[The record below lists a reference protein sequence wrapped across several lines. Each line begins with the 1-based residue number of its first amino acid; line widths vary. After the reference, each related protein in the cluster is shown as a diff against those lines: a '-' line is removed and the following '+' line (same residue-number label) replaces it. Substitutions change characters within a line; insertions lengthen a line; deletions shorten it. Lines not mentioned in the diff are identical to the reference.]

1 MSTFFLYARKS
12 SEEEDRQV
20 ASIGAQLSELRAL
33 AEARGI
39 VIARVFEEC
48 QSARHPGRPV
58 FNEMMCEMERHPVQG
73 ILCWKPDRLAR
84 NPIDGGHVIYALDR
98 ERLGEVVCPGRVFKN
113 TSDDKL
119 LLGLEFTMSKK
130 YVDDLSDN
138 VRRGN
143 RAVLSSGR
151 VPGNVPLGYLKEP
164 PLDRTHGR
172 GAGRTIPDPERFLL
186 VRQVL
191 QKFLTGTYTLSEI
204 YRFAREDLGLRTRG
218 TRRFPERPV
227 SLSGLRD
234 ILSNPFYMGLIQ
246 FGGDVFPG
254 DHEPVVT
261 KGEFDQI
268 QELLHRRDR
277 PRPSR
282 RTFAYR
288 GLVSCACGR
297 GTTAELH
304 AKRSGLSF
312 TYYRCSR
319 RWKEPG
325 ICSRP
330 FLSERALEEQVMDTL
345 KGLTV
350 PERFVK
356 MALTRLG
363 ALEAKATKGVLAA
376 RVAQERELAQKDRE
390 LERLTTLCL
399 RGALDEDEFVATK
412 TRLLAER
419 QELAARLAGPPPA
432 AEVIRKV
439 REVVVAATEAP
450 KAFAEGTA
458 EERRELVGLLC
469 EKIVLHPDGVDVRLN
484 LPFQILAG
492 YETESKKHSLG
503 ANPPSTT
510 RFSRIYAPKRVA
522 RVSKIRV
529 PSKVILR
536 MGANSPST
544 KTFALDQRK
553 NRALF
558 TMETKSDGAIPRRL
572 SPRTTI
578 LICLALSSTQKWVST
593 SAPKRSYR

>member
-1 MSTFFLYARKS
+1 MSTFFLYVRKS
-12 SEEEDRQV
+12 TEEEDRQV

-39 VIARVFEEC
+39 VIARIFEEC

-58 FNEMMCEMERHPVQG
+58 FSEMMREIERHPVQG

-98 ERLGEVVCPGRVFKN
+98 ERVSEVVCPGRVFKN

-172 GAGRTIPDPERFLL
+172 GAGRTIPDPERFPL

-191 QKFLTGTYTLSEI
+191 QKFLTGTYTLTEI
-204 YRFAREDLGLRTRG
+204 YRFARGDLGLRTRG

-246 FGGDVFPG
+246 FGNDVFPG
-254 DHEPVVT
+254 DHEPMVT
-261 KGEFDQI
+261 KGEFDRI
-268 QELLHRRDR
+268 QELLHRGDR

-288 GLVSCACGR
+288 GLVSCGCGR
-297 GTTAELH
+297 GTTAETH
-304 AKRSGLSF
+304 VKRSGLSF

-325 ICSRP
+325 VCSRP
-330 FLSERALEEQVMDTL
+330 FLSEQVLEEQVMNALT
-345 KGLTV
+345 GLSV

-356 MALTRLG
+356 MAIARLN
-363 ALEAKATKGVLAA
+363 ALEAKAAKGVLAA
-376 RVAQERELAQKDRE
+376 KMARERELAEKDRE

-399 RGALDEDEFVATK
+399 RGALDENEFVATK

-419 QELAARLAGPPPA
+419 QELAARLAGPPPE

-469 EKIVLHPDGVDVRLN
+469 EKIVLRPDGVEVQLN
-484 LPFQILAG
+484 LPFRIFAA
-492 YETESKKHSLG
+492 YESQSKKHLQG
-503 ANPPSTT
+503 ANPPSITK
-510 RFSRIYAPKRVA
+510 FSRTHAPKRVA
-522 RVSKIRV
+522 RISKTRV
-529 PSKVILR
+529 PSQIISHE
-536 MGANSPST
+536 GANSPSI
-544 KTFALDQRK
+544 KLFALRQHK
-553 NRALF
+553 NRALD
-558 TMETKSDGAIPRRL
+558 ETRWTRFSSWWTLLGSNQRPHECE
-572 SPRTTI
+572 S
-578 LICLALSSTQKWVST
+578 CALT
-593 SAPKRSYR
+593 S